1 MAMSDMKLPFQ
12 QELFQR
18 FLGPRSLVLVGMMG
32 VGKSSVGRRLAKIL
46 ELPFVDA
53 DKEIER
59 AADRS
64 IVEIFETYGEEH
76 FREGEK
82 KVIQR
87 LLGEGPQVLATG
99 GGAFMSEETRAEIN
113 EQGVSIW
120 LKADLEVLMHR
131 VQRKPTRPLL
141 KKPNPEQIMRDL
153 IAERDPVYA
162 LSQITV
168 VSRDGPHEN
177 VVMDILEELQMVME
191 NPSAYASS
199 GSLKEPQL

>member
-1 MAMSDMKLPFQ
+1 MAMSDIKPPFQ
-12 QELFQR
+12 RDVFLR
-18 FLGPRSLVLVGMMG
+18 FLGERSIVLVGMMG
-32 VGKSSVGRRLAKIL
+32 VGKSSVGRRLAKVL

-64 IVEIFETYGEEH
+64 IVEIFEAYGEAH

-99 GGAFMSEETRAEIN
+99 GGAYMNDETREQIN
-113 EQGVSIW
+113 AVGVSIW
-120 LKADLEVLMHR
+120 LKADLDVLMQR

-141 KKPNPEQIMRDL
+141 KKPNPEQTMREL
-153 IAERDPVYA
+153 IAVRDPVYA
-162 LSQITV
+162 QAQITV

-177 VVMDILEELQMVME
+177 VVVDILEELQMAME
-191 NPSAYASS
+191 NPSSFAS
-199 GSLKEPQL
+199 GNPLEGPAL